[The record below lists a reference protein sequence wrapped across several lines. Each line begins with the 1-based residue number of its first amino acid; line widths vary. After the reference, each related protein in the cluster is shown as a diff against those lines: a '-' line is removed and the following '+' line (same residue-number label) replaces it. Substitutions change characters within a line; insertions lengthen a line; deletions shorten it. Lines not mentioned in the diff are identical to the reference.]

1 MVDQIIEM
9 QHLKFEEYN
18 TFIHKHPVVISIPHS
33 GIWIPP
39 EMKTKLKKDLIL
51 PNSDWYLPD
60 FYDFLRKQQYTVLI
74 NPVNRYVIDVNRDR
88 IREGDSYKTNLI
100 YTHTTQDDKMYEVL
114 PNDEEIQERI
124 DNFYLPYHQ
133 RLEQLLAEKKK
144 HFPKVYLLDLHSF
157 GLNFGADILLG
168 SSFGTSCSDEFLKK
182 MEQLCSDQG
191 FSVKCN
197 QEYAGGYITRHYGRQ
212 GLGYEALQ
220 IELWY
225 GAYIEKREFGKEELP
240 GIQGE
245 FYKDARERMGRVFES
260 LRKCIR

>member
-1 MVDQIIEM
+1 MTAKTSMDYPAF
-9 QHLKFEEYN
+9 KEYN
-18 TFIHKHPVVISIPHS
+18 TSIHQHPVVISIPHS
-33 GIWIPP
+33 GTWIPP
-39 EMKTKLKKDLIL
+39 EMKTKLKKDLVL

-74 NPVNRYVIDVNRDR
+74 NPMNRYVIDVNRDR

-100 YTHTTQDDKMYEVL
+100 YTHTTQDDEMYEVL
-114 PNDEEIQERI
+114 PNEKEIQERI

-168 SSFGTSCSDEFLKK
+168 SCFGTSCSDEFLKK

-197 QEYAGGYITRHYGRQ
+197 QEYAGGYITRHYGRH

-240 GIQGE
+240 RIQGE
-245 FYKDARERMGRVFES
+245 FYKDARERMGWVFET
-260 LRKCIR
+260 LMQL

>member
-1 MVDQIIEM
+1 MDSPAF
-9 QHLKFEEYN
+9 KEYN
-18 TFIHKHPVVISIPHS
+18 TSIHHHPVVISIPHS

-39 EMKTKLKKDLIL
+39 EMKSKLKKDLIL

-60 FYDFLRKQQYTVLI
+60 FYDFLR
-74 NPVNRYVIDVNRDR
+74 
-88 IREGDSYKTNLI
+88 
-100 YTHTTQDDKMYEVL
+100 
-114 PNDEEIQERI
+114 
-124 DNFYLPYHQ
+124 
-133 RLEQLLAEKKK
+133 EQLLAEKKK

-212 GLGYEALQ
+212 GLGYEAL
-220 IELWY
+220 
-225 GAYIEKREFGKEELP
+225 
-240 GIQGE
+240 
-245 FYKDARERMGRVFES
+245 
-260 LRKCIR
+260 

>member
-1 MVDQIIEM
+1 M
-9 QHLKFEEYN
+9 
-18 TFIHKHPVVISIPHS
+18 
-33 GIWIPP
+33 
-39 EMKTKLKKDLIL
+39 
-51 PNSDWYLPD
+51 
-60 FYDFLRKQQYTVLI
+60 
-74 NPVNRYVIDVNRDR
+74 NRDR

-100 YTHTTQDDKMYEVL
+100 YTHTTQDDEMYEVL
-114 PNDEEIQERI
+114 PDEKEIQECI
-124 DNFYLPYHQ
+124 DNFYVPYHR
-133 RLEQLLAEKKK
+133 RLEQLLVEKKK

-182 MEQLCSDQG
+182 MEQLCSKQG

-212 GLGYEALQ
+212 ELGYEALQ

-240 GIQGE
+240 RIQE
-245 FYKDARERMGRVFES
+245 KFYEDACERMSRVFEN
-260 LRKCIR
+260 LRKCIM